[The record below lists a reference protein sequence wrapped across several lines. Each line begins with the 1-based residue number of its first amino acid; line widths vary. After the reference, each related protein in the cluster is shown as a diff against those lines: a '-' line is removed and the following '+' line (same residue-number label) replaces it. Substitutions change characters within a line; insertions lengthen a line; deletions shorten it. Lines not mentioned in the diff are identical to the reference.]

1 MIHASI
7 RTFIL
12 DGCYFGYSFI
22 SKQDSQ
28 VLMRDTM
35 EFVREVLAK
44 YRDSLVLVS
53 REDTRE
59 KRSELKG
66 ALTKVCFM
74 RVIQVMNLKKISNKL
89 QFV

>member
-1 MIHASI
+1 MDV
-7 RTFIL
+7 IL
-12 DGCYFGYSFI
+12 VI
-22 SKQDSQ
+22 QDSQ

-66 ALTKVCFM
+66 ALTKVCIM

>member
-1 MIHASI
+1 
-7 RTFIL
+7 
-12 DGCYFGYSFI
+12 
-22 SKQDSQ
+22 
-28 VLMRDTM
+28 MRDTM

-44 YRDSLVLVS
+44 YRDALILVS

-66 ALTKVCFM
+66 ALTKVGFM
-74 RVIQVMNLKKISNKL
+74 RVIWVLYLKKISNKL

>member
-1 MIHASI
+1 
-7 RTFIL
+7 
-12 DGCYFGYSFI
+12 
-22 SKQDSQ
+22 
-28 VLMRDTM
+28 M

-66 ALTKVCFM
+66 ALTKVCITCM
-74 RVIQVMNLKKISNKL
+74 RVIQVINLKKISNKIK
-89 QFV
+89 FV

>member
-1 MIHASI
+1 MNV
-7 RTFIL
+7 IL
-12 DGCYFGYSFI
+12 VI
-22 SKQDSQ
+22 QDSQ

-74 RVIQVMNLKKISNKL
+74 RVIQVMSLKKISNKL

>member
-1 MIHASI
+1 MDV
-7 RTFIL
+7 IL
-12 DGCYFGYSFI
+12 VI
-22 SKQDSQ
+22 QDSQ

-66 ALTKVCFM
+66 ALTKVCTM
-74 RVIQVMNLKKISNKL
+74 RVIQVMNLKKISNKIK
-89 QFV
+89 FV

>member
-1 MIHASI
+1 
-7 RTFIL
+7 
-12 DGCYFGYSFI
+12 
-22 SKQDSQ
+22 
-28 VLMRDTM
+28 M

-44 YRDSLVLVS
+44 YRDALILVS

-66 ALTKVCFM
+66 ALTKVGFI
-74 RVIQVMNLKKISNKL
+74 RVIQVMYLAKIPTKL